1 MKRKYILLIITCIG
15 IELGFAQN
23 QTDIE
28 AITATITNYYEGYVE
43 RDINKLNEA
52 FDTKY
57 GTMKVPVDNNDLSQ
71 GFLNRYFSEV
81 VPKWGNRK
89 KLDAKTLASCK
100 LEILNI
106 DVESAKIASGKML
119 MKVGE
124 ITYIDILS
132 LHKIGDKWKITNKIY
147 HVVD

>member
-89 KLDAKTLASCK
+89 KLDAKTLANCK